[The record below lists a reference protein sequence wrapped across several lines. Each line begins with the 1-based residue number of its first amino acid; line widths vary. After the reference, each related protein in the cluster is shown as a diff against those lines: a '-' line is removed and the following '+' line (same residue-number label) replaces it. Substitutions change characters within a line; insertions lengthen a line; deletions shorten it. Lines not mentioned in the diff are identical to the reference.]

1 MSAKLSRLQKLEQQR
16 QALEQQI
23 RKERSLQKDRE
34 RKEETRRKI
43 LVGALVLEEARS
55 DPELSEKIDQLIDKK
70 LLRDDDRLLFGLE
83 PIKAENTNQ
92 NPAEDFQAAASKT
105 AASA

>member
-1 MSAKLSRLQKLEQQR
+1 MSAKLGRLQKLEQQR
-16 QALEQQI
+16 QALEQKI
-23 RKERSLQKDRE
+23 RKEKSLQKDRE

-55 DPELSEKIDQLIDKK
+55 DPDLSEKIDQLIDKK

-83 PIKAENTNQ
+83 PIKPDHANQ
-92 NPAEDFQAAASKT
+92 NPAEDFQAAASKS